1 MGILVDGL
9 PLGFLLPGGLAAFMR
24 VPEDS
29 ADHFLVASMLTLLR
43 WAALVLSLCL
53 PAAFVAISMYH
64 QEMLPVKLLLSMTA
78 AKQYVPFGVAT
89 EVIAMLLSF
98 ELLQEAG
105 LRLPDPRWA
114 DGLHHR
120 RAHRRPVRGGGEGR
134 LARRGHRGRAGGH
147 LRLRHA
153 EPGPGRGGEA
163 LRLLFVL
170 AAVLLGFYGLMAALA
185 LLILHL
191 GCLESFG
198 APLHRALHGQARPR
212 RADRAHKAPEPR
224 GQVPLP
230 APRGPEQ
237 KEAEMRRI
245 SAVLLL
251 CATFLP
257 LSGCTLSVYNN
268 YRELERLQVIET
280 VGLDAGEDGGVV
292 LSVSSGRDASG
303 RELLRASAEA
313 PSVTE
318 AMQRL
323 QGLSRSDELFFSGT
337 GCILIGEAA
346 AAQTA
351 RWLELVARSDSLRL
365 DTPLFIVR
373 GGEAA
378 ELVTQAG
385 GEYGDITQI
394 MRALISF
401 AEKSGPARICTCAD
415 AARS

>member
-1 MGILVDGL
+1 
-9 PLGFLLPGGLAAFMR
+9 
-24 VPEDS
+24 
-29 ADHFLVASMLTLLR
+29 
-43 WAALVLSLCL
+43 
-53 PAAFVAISMYH
+53 
-64 QEMLPVKLLLSMTA
+64 
-78 AKQYVPFGVAT
+78 
-89 EVIAMLLSF
+89 
-98 ELLQEAG
+98 
-105 LRLPDPRWA
+105 
-114 DGLHHR
+114 
-120 RAHRRPVRGGGEGR
+120 
-134 LARRGHRGRAGGH
+134 
-147 LRLRHA
+147 
-153 EPGPGRGGEA
+153 
-163 LRLLFVL
+163 
-170 AAVLLGFYGLMAALA
+170 
-185 LLILHL
+185 
-191 GCLESFG
+191 
-198 APLHRALHGQARPR
+198 
-212 RADRAHKAPEPR
+212 
-224 GQVPLP
+224 
-230 APRGPEQ
+230 
-237 KEAEMRRI
+237 MRRI

-303 RELLRASAEA
+303 REPLRASAEA
-313 PSVTE
+313 PTVTE
-318 AMQRL
+318 AMRRL
-323 QGLSRSDELFFSGT
+323 QDLSRSDELFFSGT

-385 GEYGDITQI
+385 GEDGDITQI

-415 AARS
+415 AARSLTENGAALAGAVRPAEDASEQGGLTAELPRG